1 MLVQSCVALAI
12 FIEAFLLGSIPWG
25 VVLSRLIYHDDVR
38 KHGSGNIGTTNMI
51 RSYGKKV
58 GYACFVLDFAKAI
71 VACLVAS
78 VASKV
83 AADAGLITVEFAD
96 TRLLVVIA
104 GFGVVLG
111 HVFCPWLKFK
121 GGKGVACGAGVAVV
135 AFGIPW
141 FLMLLAAFIVFVFVT
156 KAVSAG
162 SLAAA
167 VLFPFMGLYVYWGD
181 FQAVILCFAIALVV
195 IWSHRSNI
203 ERLSQGTENKIGG
216 GKKADRTRGGVAA
229 DACAAASADADAD
242 ACTAASADAGAAD
255 AGAAD
260 ADADAGAA
268 DACTAASADAGA
280 DAADAAV
287 AAELA
292 AAHTDGAID
301 VDADRSAKHE
311 ITREP

>member
-167 VLFPFMGLYVYWGD
+167 VLFPFMGMYVYWGD

-203 ERLSQGTENKIGG
+203 ERLSRGTENKIGG

-242 ACTAASADAGAAD
+242 A
-255 AGAAD
+255 
-260 ADADAGAA
+260 GAA
-268 DACTAASADAGA
+268 DACTAASA

>member
-141 FLMLLAAFIVFVFVT
+141 FSMLLAAFIVFVFVT

-203 ERLSQGTENKIGG
+203 ERLSRGTENKIGD
-216 GKKADRTRGGVAA
+216 GKKADRTCGGGAA
-229 DACAAASADADAD
+229 DVCTAASADAGAAD

-255 AGAAD
+255 AD
-260 ADADAGAA
+260 A
-268 DACTAASADAGA
+268 ADAGA

-301 VDADRSAKHE
+301 VDADRSAKHDNA
-311 ITREP
+311 

>member
-203 ERLSQGTENKIGG
+203 ERLSRGTENKIGG
-216 GKKADRTRGGVAA
+216 GKKADRTCGGGAA

>member
-1 MLVQSCVALAI
+1 MLGQSCVALAI

-203 ERLSQGTENKIGG
+203 ERLSRGTENKIGG

-229 DACAAASADADAD
+229 DACAAASAD